1 MKRVQQ
7 GFTLIE
13 LMIVVAIIGILAAI
27 AIPQYQNY
35 VTKSKWTDLNVA
47 VAPIKLAI
55 AECAQ
60 TNNGVLANCDTVAKL
75 GVTLPTSTT
84 NANLFSMAIN
94 SPSAAIVVT
103 GNASIASCVVTW
115 TPTASDQNVRWDAAN
130 SATPA
135 GCTKAKT
142 GVGS

>member
-35 VTKSKWTDLNVA
+35 VTKAKWADLNTS

-55 AECAQ
+55 SECLQ
-60 TNNGVLANCDTVAKL
+60 QNNSTLTSCDTATKL
-75 GVTLPTSTT
+75 NITLPTAAGNLSSMTVNTT
-84 NANLFSMAIN
+84 T
-94 SPSAAIVVT
+94 AAIVVLGT
-103 GNASIASCVVTW
+103 TAVGGCTVTW
-115 TPTASDQNVRWDAAN
+115 TPTASDSRVAW
-130 SATPA
+130 A
-135 GCTKAKT
+135 GVTSGTDCSKGKT
-142 GVGS
+142 GI